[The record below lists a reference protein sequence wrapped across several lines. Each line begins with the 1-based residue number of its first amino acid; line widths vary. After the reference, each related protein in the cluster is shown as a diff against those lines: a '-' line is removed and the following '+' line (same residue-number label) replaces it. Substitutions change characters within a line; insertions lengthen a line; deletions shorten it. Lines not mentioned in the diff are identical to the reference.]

1 MSLLSQDCS
10 LLLYACLGCTCL
22 VSAFVVASGLV
33 VALPPPLLLAQLKN
47 INSGNLPLQIRRKIY
62 QAYLVGPSVASV
74 VDSSSKR
81 SSVKCV
87 SIQNAPMSRVLS
99 GTCLAHRCV
108 RTTRLEILKKLIPS
122 FLVLVYIAT
131 THNFTVS
138 DTSWPTSPILCVH
151 ERTLNSSSLPSLP
164 SRVTTPRPEEF

>member
-22 VSAFVVASGLV
+22 VSALVVASGLV
-33 VALPPPLLLAQLKN
+33 VALPPPLPLAQLKN
-47 INSGNLPLQIRRKIY
+47 INSGNLPLQIRRKMY
-62 QAYLVGPSVASV
+62 QACLVGPSVASV

-99 GTCLAHRCV
+99 GTCLAHRCQNYKA
-108 RTTRLEILKKLIPS
+108 RNLEEADTIIS
-122 FLVLVYIAT
+122 S
-131 THNFTVS
+131 VS
-138 DTSWPTSPILCVH
+138 IYSCNAQLH
-151 ERTLNSSSLPSLP
+151 R
-164 SRVTTPRPEEF
+164 F